1 LFAGKNMTPLQHAV
15 FSGNLPVVRY
25 LLDHGADLHQEGN
38 LEGHDG
44 LTALHTAALKGINT
58 KKTSLMS
65 SFSFLVDIPWSIYRE
80 FLRRLFSWIYIQL
93 QTMTSYST
101 MN

>member
-1 LFAGKNMTPLQHAV
+1 MTPLQHAV

-65 SFSFLVDIPWSIYRE
+65 SSSGTRAGY
-80 FLRRLFSWIYIQL
+80 LFSLYCYLLILFLFFGGY
-93 QTMTSYST
+93 TMEHI
-101 MN
+101 